1 MAAESNCPIRLLF
14 VCSANALR
22 SPTAEAIFSQYRGV
36 EATSAG
42 TNHDAE
48 NPVSGDLIEWADLIF
63 AMETS
68 HRKVVQERFGSV
80 LGSKK
85 IIVLGIKDK
94 YQFMDPELVSILRSK
109 LMRFLPHPPEKC

>member
-1 MAAESNCPIRLLF
+1 MATESSRPVRLLF

-22 SPTAEAIFSQYRGV
+22 SPTAEAVFSQYHGV

-63 AMETS
+63 AMERS
-68 HRKVVQERFGSV
+68 HRKIIQQRFASV
-80 LGSKK
+80 IGSKK
-85 IIVLGIKDK
+85 ILVLGIPDK
-94 YQFMDPELVSILRSK
+94 YQFMDPGLVNILKSK
-109 LMRFLPHPPEKC
+109 VNRYLPRPL